1 MNRDYDWMNQIFKDY
16 IYGKAD
22 SIWIDEAGTD
32 MWNTY
37 NKSYYNDT
45 RGDEVATAV
54 LEAYS
59 KGIEFDTMLEK
70 NKQVRAYW
78 GQIQADKVRQAQD
91 REKRRERDRKLAEK
105 RKLAAAAKAEV
116 MAKLTPEEL
125 EAFGFAKKPR
135 KVTKR

>member
-1 MNRDYDWMNQIFKDY
+1 MNDDNDWISEVFREY
-16 IYGKAD
+16 LYGKSAD
-22 SIWIDEAGTD
+22 RIWIDEVKD
-32 MWNTY
+32 M
-37 NKSYYNDT
+37 SYSYGRGYYSST

-59 KGIEFDTMLEK
+59 KGIEFDTLLREDHRVRSYWNQILKEK
-70 NKQVRAYW
+70 VSEE
-78 GQIQADKVRQAQD
+78 QA
-91 REKRRERDRKLAEK
+91 RERRRERNRKLAEK

>member
-32 MWNTY
+32 MWNAY
-37 NKSYYNDT
+37 NRSYNNT

-59 KGIEFDTMLEK
+59 KGIEFDTLLSK
-70 NKQVRAYW
+70 NPQVRVYW
-78 GQIQADKVRQAQD
+78 NQILKEKVAAEQA
-91 REKRRERDRKLAEK
+91 REKRREHERKLAEK
-105 RKLAAAAKAEV
+105 RKLEKAKKEEV

-125 EAFGFAKKPR
+125 EAFGLVKTPR

>member
-1 MNRDYDWMNQIFKDY
+1 MNDDIDWLRHVFKNY
-16 IYGKAD
+16 IYNGNVG
-22 SIWIDEAGTD
+22 WIDETGTD
-32 MWNTY
+32 MWNAY
-37 NKSYYNDT
+37 NRSYNNT

-59 KGIEFDTMLEK
+59 KGIEFDTMLREDHRVRSYWNQILKEK
-70 NKQVRAYW
+70 VSEE
-78 GQIQADKVRQAQD
+78 QA
-91 REKRRERDRKLAEK
+91 RERRRERDRKLAEK
-105 RKLAAAAKAEV
+105 RKLEAAAKAEV